1 MEKRK
6 RRYMLTQISSLF
18 YAHREKQIDP
28 GKVKKEKIH
37 GRKQEGRSKANPGKQ
52 EKEKIH
58 CQRSEDRNKIDP
70 GKEKIEEIH
79 GNTSIVLQI
88 TVPVNIL

>member
-1 MEKRK
+1 
-6 RRYMLTQISSLF
+6 MLTQISSLF

-37 GRKQEGRSKANPGKQ
+37 
-52 EKEKIH
+52 
-58 CQRSEDRNKIDP
+58 CQKSEDRNKIDP